1 LLGTRA
7 MWPIANSGLE
17 SYRPN
22 SPSVNPALLLSGTSV
37 GGYGRCQLFV
47 QELALGRIIVD
58 IVQRAGAG

>member
-1 LLGTRA
+1 

-22 SPSVNPALLLSGTSV
+22 SPSVNPAFLLSGTSV
-37 GGYGRCQLFV
+37 GGVYGRCQLSV
-47 QELALGRIIVD
+47 HELALERIIVD